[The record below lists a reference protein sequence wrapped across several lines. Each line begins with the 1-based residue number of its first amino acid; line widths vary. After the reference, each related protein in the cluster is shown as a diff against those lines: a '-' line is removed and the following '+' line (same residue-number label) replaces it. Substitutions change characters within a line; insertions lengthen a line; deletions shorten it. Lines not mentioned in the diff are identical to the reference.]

1 MRLQEKTRVSF
12 LLRSSSRK
20 VSREWLAALQ
30 ENNRTNNRKN
40 FPHSRVAYI
49 SKFEDLFL
57 WLTFKLAGAFP
68 QILLVISAGRIETIA
83 TCKNHIKHCILLY
96 CIAFHWIVIVLCRV
110 VSCRVVSC
118 RVVSCRVV
126 SCRVVSCRVVSCCV
140 VSYWIGLLLYCIV
153 PSLKNKS
160 KCYTRGPV
168 ELQAYESCCTTGEK
182 RTIEQ
187 TTGTMFLAPQTKAT
201 ATLEDQ

>member
-1 MRLQEKTRVSF
+1 MYARDDWKIIRALSEVRLQEKTRVSF

-20 VSREWLAALQ
+20 VSHEWLAALQ

-96 CIAFHWIVIVLCRV
+96 CIAFHWIVIVLYRV
-110 VSCRVVSC
+110 VSCR
-118 RVVSCRVV
+118 
-126 SCRVVSCRVVSCCV
+126 V

-160 KCYTRGPV
+160 KC
-168 ELQAYESCCTTGEK
+168 
-182 RTIEQ
+182 
-187 TTGTMFLAPQTKAT
+187 
-201 ATLEDQ
+201 